1 MTCVGCLFGGATPI
15 GEVPPDST
23 PRNRIFS
30 RDYIQC
36 RHCKLRR
43 PPANPRFSIYAAG
56 WLLLPAYRR
65 IGTGLE
71 FNSSENDNSLDFDL
85 VFSFTLY
92 CRLESPRRGQAYR
105 FRLEK
110 TCCEIRYSQIRTR
123 CYGKGVHVL
132 TINRDPFIQDH
143 SAYQTLYFICFI
155 CPLNNDSRLRDCISN
170 LYNSAE

>member
-1 MTCVGCLFGGATPI
+1 MITFNVATANCDDHLQILGFLFTPQVGCCYRLTDESALGWNSIVRRTTI
-15 GEVPPDST
+15 HWIST
-23 PRNRIFS
+23 WFLALRCIADWNRPREKRYS
-30 RDYIQC
+30 QR
-36 RHCKLRR
+36 
-43 PPANPRFSIYAAG
+43 
-56 WLLLPAYRR
+56 
-65 IGTGLE
+65 E
-71 FNSSENDNSLDFDL
+71 
-85 VFSFTLY
+85 
-92 CRLESPRRGQAYR
+92 AYR

-155 CPLNNDSRLRDCISN
+155 CPLSNDSRLRDCISN

>member
-1 MTCVGCLFGGATPI
+1 MKCVGCLFGGEKPI
-15 GEVPPDST
+15 VEVPPDST

-56 WLLLPAYRR
+56 WLLLSAYRR

-92 CRLESPRRGQAYR
+92 CRLESPQGEAIFAEGKHTVSGWRKLAA
-105 FRLEK
+105 K
-110 TCCEIRYSQIRTR
+110 
-123 CYGKGVHVL
+123 YGIPKSE
-132 TINRDPFIQDH
+132 QDVMVR
-143 SAYQTLYFICFI
+143 AFMY
-155 CPLNNDSRLRDCISN
+155 
-170 LYNSAE
+170 